1 MEPINELLHVRK
13 EKEEYF
19 RSVGIDPYP
28 QERGVFAGS
37 VAIVKEFGG
46 LTAEELEEKAG
57 FVSFAGRIVAFRD
70 FGKSSFLHVQDRGG
84 KTQVYVRK
92 DMLKSPDY
100 AVFKKL
106 DVGDIIAVDGKLF
119 KTKTGELTI
128 LADNVKLLTKSLRP
142 LPEKWHGLK
151 DVEERYRKRYV
162 DLIVNEKVREVFLT
176 RARII
181 ESIRAFLV
189 ERSFVEVETPM
200 MQVLPGGAVA
210 KPFKTHHNAL
220 GLDLYLRIAPELYLK
235 RLIVGGLERVFEIN
249 RNFRNEGISVR
260 HNPEFTMLEFY
271 QAYATY
277 EDLMDLTEEMVSALV
292 IRLFGGTKVSYG
304 GREIDFARP
313 WRRITMEDALKD
325 LGGFDMAMVDDVDRL
340 KAFGK
345 DLGIE
350 GIDKMK
356 RGKVITEIFEK
367 LCEDKLVQPTFIT
380 QYPVE
385 VSPLAKRS
393 KERPEVTE
401 RFELYMSGME
411 IANGFNELND
421 PEDQKSRFA
430 EQIREKEEGAAMD
443 EDYLTALEYGLPPTA
458 GEGIGIDRLT
468 MLLTDS
474 QSIREVILFPLLRPE
489 TEGPAKQGQ
498 VKQEAIES
506 EWDDQ

>member
-1 MEPINELLHVRK
+1 MEPMTTDLLGVRK
-13 EKEEYF
+13 EKEEYL

-28 QERGVFAGS
+28 QERGSYIGS
-37 VAIVKEFGG
+37 NDIQREFGG
-46 LTAEELEEKAG
+46 LSEEEIERKAAI
-57 FVSFAGRIVAFRD
+57 VSFAGRIVAFRD
-70 FGKSSFLHVQDRGG
+70 FGKSSFIHVQDRDG

-92 DMLKSPDY
+92 DILKSPEY
-100 AVFKKL
+100 AIFKKF
-106 DVGDIIAVDGKLF
+106 DVGDIISAEGRIF

-128 LADNVKLLTKSLRP
+128 LADQIKLLTKSLRP

-162 DLIVNEKVREVFLT
+162 DLIVNQKVRDVFLT
-176 RARII
+176 RAKII
-181 ESIRAFLV
+181 DTIRAFLV
-189 ERSFVEVETPM
+189 DRDFIEVETPM

-249 RNFRNEGISVR
+249 RNFRNEGISVK

-277 EDLMDLTEEMVSALV
+277 EDLMDLTEEMVSSMV
-292 IRLFGGTKVSYG
+292 VGLFGTTIVTFSD
-304 GREIDFARP
+304 RQIDFARP
-313 WRRITMEDALKD
+313 WKRITMEQALVEY
-325 LGGFDMAMVDDVDRL
+325 GGFDSGTIGDFDKLMLAGRE
-340 KAFGK
+340 
-345 DLGIE
+345 LGIE
-350 GIDKMK
+350 GIEKMSK
-356 RGKVITEIFEK
+356 GKIIAEVFEE

-393 KERPEVTE
+393 KERPDVTE
-401 RFELYMSGME
+401 RFELYVSGME
-411 IANGFNELND
+411 LANGFNELND
-421 PEDQKSRFA
+421 PTDQKARFL
-430 EQIREKEEGAAMD
+430 EQIKEKEEGASMD
-443 EDYLTALEYGLPPTA
+443 EDYITALEYGLPPTA

-474 QSIREVILFPLLRPE
+474 QSIREVILFPLLRP
-489 TEGPAKQGQ
+489 
-498 VKQEAIES
+498 
-506 EWDDQ
+506 